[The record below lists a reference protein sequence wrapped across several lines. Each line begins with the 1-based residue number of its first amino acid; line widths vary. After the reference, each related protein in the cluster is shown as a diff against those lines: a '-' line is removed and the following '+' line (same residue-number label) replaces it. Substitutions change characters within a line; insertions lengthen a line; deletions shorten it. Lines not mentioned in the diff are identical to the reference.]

1 MSNESNKTVKNDVFS
16 TVEETV
22 QEQVKSAEKSFP
34 NYQTSVTSL
43 QQEYTEAFQ
52 NIVDSTIALQREFA
66 NKTGINTAL
75 PEATES
81 AVNKTNEQIN
91 KVQDVQ
97 NKIAL
102 ATIDAT
108 RQNIKTFN
116 ENAKAFADL
125 NKGVLQ
131 SWLTAFTPKYSCEC
145 FIFFYDLS
153 LSHWPSSGRTV
164 F

>member
-1 MSNESNKTVKNDVFS
+1 MSNESVKNDVFA

-22 QEQVKSAEKSFP
+22 EKQVRTVEKSFP

-43 QQEYTEAFQ
+43 QQEYTEAYQ
-52 NIVDSTIALQREFA
+52 NIVDSTVALQREFA

-75 PEATES
+75 PEATET
-81 AVNKTNEQIN
+81 AVNKTNEQIS

-125 NKGVLQ
+125 NKSVMQ
-131 SWLTAFTPKYSCEC
+131 SWITAFTPKFS
-145 FIFFYDLS
+145 
-153 LSHWPSSGRTV
+153 
-164 F
+164 

>member
-1 MSNESNKTVKNDVFS
+1 MSNESNKIVENDVFS
-16 TVEETV
+16 TVEGTV

-43 QQEYTEAFQ
+43 QQEYTEAFK

-81 AVNKTNEQIN
+81 AVNKTNEQIS

-125 NKGVLQ
+125 NKSVMQ
-131 SWLTAFTPKYSCEC
+131 SWVTAFTPRY
-145 FIFFYDLS
+145 
-153 LSHWPSSGRTV
+153 
-164 F
+164 

>member
-1 MSNESNKTVKNDVFS
+1 MSNESNQTVENDVFS

-81 AVNKTNEQIN
+81 AVNKTNEQIS

-97 NKIAL
+97 NKVAL
-102 ATIDAT
+102 ATIDVT

-125 NKGVLQ
+125 NKSVMQ
-131 SWLTAFTPKYSCEC
+131 SWITAFTPRY
-145 FIFFYDLS
+145 
-153 LSHWPSSGRTV
+153 
-164 F
+164 

>member
-1 MSNESNKTVKNDVFS
+1 MSNESVKNDVFA

-22 QEQVKSAEKSFP
+22 EKQVKTVERSFP

-43 QQEYTEAFQ
+43 QQEYVEAFQ
-52 NIVDSTIALQREFA
+52 NVVESTIALQREFA

-97 NKIAL
+97 NKVAL

-116 ENAKAFADL
+116 ENAKAFVDL
-125 NKGVLQ
+125 NKSVMQ
-131 SWLTAFTPKYSCEC
+131 SWLTAFTPKY
-145 FIFFYDLS
+145 
-153 LSHWPSSGRTV
+153 
-164 F
+164 

>member
-1 MSNESNKTVKNDVFS
+1 MSNESVKNDVFA

-22 QEQVKSAEKSFP
+22 EKQVKTVERSFP

-75 PEATES
+75 PEATEN

-97 NKIAL
+97 NKVAL

-116 ENAKAFADL
+116 ENAKAFVDL
-125 NKGVLQ
+125 NKSVMQ
-131 SWLTAFTPKYSCEC
+131 SWVTAFTPRY
-145 FIFFYDLS
+145 
-153 LSHWPSSGRTV
+153 
-164 F
+164 

>member
-1 MSNESNKTVKNDVFS
+1 MSNESVKNDVFA

-22 QEQVKSAEKSFP
+22 EKQVKSVEKSFP

-81 AVNKTNEQIN
+81 AVNKTNEQIS

-97 NKIAL
+97 NKMAL

-125 NKGVLQ
+125 NKSVMH
-131 SWLTAFTPKYSCEC
+131 SWITAFTPRY
-145 FIFFYDLS
+145 
-153 LSHWPSSGRTV
+153 
-164 F
+164 

>member
-1 MSNESNKTVKNDVFS
+1 MSNEQTKNDVFA

-22 QEQVKSAEKSFP
+22 QEQVKTVEKSFP

-75 PEATES
+75 PEATEN
-81 AVNKTNEQIN
+81 AVSQTNEQIG

-125 NKGVLQ
+125 NKSVMQ
-131 SWLTAFTPKYSCEC
+131 SWITAFTPRY
-145 FIFFYDLS
+145 
-153 LSHWPSSGRTV
+153 
-164 F
+164 

>member
-1 MSNESNKTVKNDVFS
+1 MSNESNNTVKNDVFA

-22 QEQVKSAEKSFP
+22 EKQVKTVEKSFP
-34 NYQTSVTSL
+34 NFQTSVTSL
-43 QQEYTEAFQ
+43 QQEYTEAFK

-97 NKIAL
+97 NKVAL

-125 NKGVLQ
+125 NKSVMQ
-131 SWLTAFTPKYSCEC
+131 SWITAFTPK
-145 FIFFYDLS
+145 FN
-153 LSHWPSSGRTV
+153 
-164 F
+164 

>member
-1 MSNESNKTVKNDVFS
+1 MSNESNQTVENDVFS

-52 NIVDSTIALQREFA
+52 NIVDSTITLQREFA

-81 AVNKTNEQIN
+81 AVNKTNEQIS

-97 NKIAL
+97 NKVAL
-102 ATIDAT
+102 ATIDVT

-125 NKGVLQ
+125 NKSVMQ
-131 SWLTAFTPKYSCEC
+131 SWITAFTPRY
-145 FIFFYDLS
+145 
-153 LSHWPSSGRTV
+153 
-164 F
+164 

>member
-1 MSNESNKTVKNDVFS
+1 MSNESNKTVENDVFS

-22 QEQVKSAEKSFP
+22 QEQVKSAEISFP

-97 NKIAL
+97 NKMAL

-116 ENAKAFADL
+116 ENAKAFVDL

-131 SWLTAFTPKYSCEC
+131 SWLTAFTPKY
-145 FIFFYDLS
+145 
-153 LSHWPSSGRTV
+153 
-164 F
+164 

>member
-1 MSNESNKTVKNDVFS
+1 MSNESNKTVENDVFS

-52 NIVDSTIALQREFA
+52 NIVDSTITLQRELA

-81 AVNKTNEQIN
+81 AVNKTNEQIS

-97 NKIAL
+97 NKVAL
-102 ATIDAT
+102 ATIDVT

-125 NKGVLQ
+125 NKSVMQ
-131 SWLTAFTPKYSCEC
+131 SWITAFTPRY
-145 FIFFYDLS
+145 
-153 LSHWPSSGRTV
+153 
-164 F
+164 

>member
-1 MSNESNKTVKNDVFS
+1 MSNESIKNDVFA

-22 QEQVKSAEKSFP
+22 EKQVKTVEKSFP

-81 AVNKTNEQIN
+81 AVNKTNEQIS

-125 NKGVLQ
+125 NKSVMQ
-131 SWLTAFTPKYSCEC
+131 SWVTAFTPRY
-145 FIFFYDLS
+145 
-153 LSHWPSSGRTV
+153 
-164 F
+164 

>member
-1 MSNESNKTVKNDVFS
+1 MSNESNKTVENDVFS

-52 NIVDSTIALQREFA
+52 NIIDSTIALQREFA

-81 AVNKTNEQIN
+81 AVNKTNEQIS

-97 NKIAL
+97 NKVAL
-102 ATIDAT
+102 ATIDAS
-108 RQNIKTFN
+108 RQNIKSFT

-125 NKGVLQ
+125 NKCVMQ
-131 SWLTAFTPKYSCEC
+131 SWITAFTPRY
-145 FIFFYDLS
+145 
-153 LSHWPSSGRTV
+153 
-164 F
+164 

>member
-1 MSNESNKTVKNDVFS
+1 MSNESNKTEKNDVFA

-22 QEQVKSAEKSFP
+22 EKQIKSTEKSFP

-52 NIVDSTIALQREFA
+52 NVVESSIALQREFA

-75 PEATES
+75 PEATED
-81 AVNKTNEQIN
+81 AVRKSNEQIG

-131 SWLTAFTPKYSCEC
+131 SWLTAFTPKY
-145 FIFFYDLS
+145 
-153 LSHWPSSGRTV
+153 
-164 F
+164 

>member
-1 MSNESNKTVKNDVFS
+1 MSNESNKTVENDVFS

-52 NIVDSTIALQREFA
+52 NVVESTIALQREFA

-75 PEATES
+75 PEATED
-81 AVNKTNEQIN
+81 AVRKSNEQVG

-116 ENAKAFADL
+116 ENAKAFAEL
-125 NKGVLQ
+125 NKSVMQ
-131 SWLTAFTPKYSCEC
+131 SWINAFTPRY
-145 FIFFYDLS
+145 
-153 LSHWPSSGRTV
+153 
-164 F
+164 

>member
-1 MSNESNKTVKNDVFS
+1 MSNESNKTVKNDVFA

-22 QEQVKSAEKSFP
+22 EKQVNTVEKSFP

-43 QQEYTEAFQ
+43 QQEYTEAFK
-52 NIVDSTIALQREFA
+52 NIVDSSIALQREFA
-66 NKTGINTAL
+66 NKTGINTGV
-75 PEATES
+75 PQATED
-81 AVNKTNEQIN
+81 AVRQSNEQIS

-125 NKGVLQ
+125 NKSVMQ
-131 SWLTAFTPKYSCEC
+131 SWITAFTPK
-145 FIFFYDLS
+145 FN
-153 LSHWPSSGRTV
+153 
-164 F
+164 

>member
-1 MSNESNKTVKNDVFS
+1 MSNESVKNDVFA

-22 QEQVKSAEKSFP
+22 EKQVKTVEKSFP

-81 AVNKTNEQIN
+81 AVNKTNEQIS

-97 NKIAL
+97 NKVSL

-108 RQNIKTFN
+108 RQNIKIFN

-125 NKGVLQ
+125 NKSVMQ
-131 SWLTAFTPKYSCEC
+131 SWVTAFTPRY
-145 FIFFYDLS
+145 
-153 LSHWPSSGRTV
+153 
-164 F
+164 

>member
-1 MSNESNKTVKNDVFS
+1 MSNESVKNDVFT

-22 QEQVKSAEKSFP
+22 EKQVKTTEKSFP
-34 NYQTSVTSL
+34 NYQASVTSL
-43 QQEYTEAFQ
+43 QQEYTESFQ

-125 NKGVLQ
+125 NKNVMQ
-131 SWLTAFTPKYSCEC
+131 SWVTAFTPRY
-145 FIFFYDLS
+145 
-153 LSHWPSSGRTV
+153 
-164 F
+164 

>member
-1 MSNESNKTVKNDVFS
+1 MSNESIKKDVFS
-16 TVEETV
+16 TVEATV
-22 QEQVKSAEKSFP
+22 DKQVNAAEKSFP

-43 QQEYTEAFQ
+43 QQEYTEAFK
-52 NIVDSTIALQREFA
+52 NIVDSTIALQRDFA

-75 PEATES
+75 PEATEN
-81 AVNKTNEQIN
+81 AVRKSNEQIS

-116 ENAKAFADL
+116 ENAKAFAEL
-125 NKGVLQ
+125 NKSVMQ
-131 SWLTAFTPKYSCEC
+131 SWITAFTPRY
-145 FIFFYDLS
+145 
-153 LSHWPSSGRTV
+153 
-164 F
+164 

>member
-1 MSNESNKTVKNDVFS
+1 MSNESNQTLKNDVFS

-22 QEQVKSAEKSFP
+22 GKHVKSAEKSFP

-75 PEATES
+75 PQATES
-81 AVNKTNEQIN
+81 AVNKTNEQIS

-97 NKIAL
+97 NKMAL

-125 NKGVLQ
+125 NKSVMH
-131 SWLTAFTPKYSCEC
+131 SWITAFTPRY
-145 FIFFYDLS
+145 
-153 LSHWPSSGRTV
+153 
-164 F
+164 

>member
-1 MSNESNKTVKNDVFS
+1 MSNESVKNDVFA

-22 QEQVKSAEKSFP
+22 EKQVKTVERSFP

-97 NKIAL
+97 NKVAL

-125 NKGVLQ
+125 NKSVMH
-131 SWLTAFTPKYSCEC
+131 SWITAFTPRY
-145 FIFFYDLS
+145 
-153 LSHWPSSGRTV
+153 
-164 F
+164 

>member
-1 MSNESNKTVKNDVFS
+1 MSNESVKNDVFA

-22 QEQVKSAEKSFP
+22 EKQVKTVEKSFP

-43 QQEYTEAFQ
+43 QQEYTEAYQ
-52 NIVDSTIALQREFA
+52 NIVDSTVALQREFA

-75 PEATES
+75 PEATEN
-81 AVNKTNEQIN
+81 AVNKTNEQIS

-116 ENAKAFADL
+116 ENAKAFAEL
-125 NKGVLQ
+125 NKSVMQ
-131 SWLTAFTPKYSCEC
+131 SWITAFTPKFS
-145 FIFFYDLS
+145 
-153 LSHWPSSGRTV
+153 
-164 F
+164 

>member
-1 MSNESNKTVKNDVFS
+1 MSNESNNTVKNDVFS

-22 QEQVKSAEKSFP
+22 EKQVNSAEKSFP

-43 QQEYTEAFQ
+43 QQEYTEAFK
-52 NIVDSTIALQREFA
+52 NIVDSSIALQREFA

-75 PEATES
+75 PEATENV
-81 AVNKTNEQIN
+81 VNKTNEQIS

-116 ENAKAFADL
+116 ENAKAFAEL
-125 NKGVLQ
+125 NKSVMQ
-131 SWLTAFTPKYSCEC
+131 SWLTAFTPRY
-145 FIFFYDLS
+145 
-153 LSHWPSSGRTV
+153 
-164 F
+164 

>member
-16 TVEETV
+16 AVEETV
-22 QEQVKSAEKSFP
+22 EKQIQATEKSFP

-43 QQEYTEAFQ
+43 QQEYVEAFQ

-81 AVNKTNEQIN
+81 VVNKTNEQIS

-97 NKIAL
+97 NKVSL

-125 NKGVLQ
+125 NKSVMQ
-131 SWLTAFTPKYSCEC
+131 SWITAFTPKY
-145 FIFFYDLS
+145 
-153 LSHWPSSGRTV
+153 
-164 F
+164 

>member
-16 TVEETV
+16 TVEDTV
-22 QEQVKSAEKSFP
+22 EKQINTTEKSFP

-43 QQEYTEAFQ
+43 QQEYTEAYQ

-66 NKTGINTAL
+66 NKTGINTVL
-75 PEATES
+75 PEATENV
-81 AVNKTNEQIN
+81 VNKTNEQIS

-131 SWLTAFTPKYSCEC
+131 SWVTAFTPKY
-145 FIFFYDLS
+145 
-153 LSHWPSSGRTV
+153 
-164 F
+164 

>member
-1 MSNESNKTVKNDVFS
+1 MSNESNKNVKNDVFS
-16 TVEETV
+16 SVEETV
-22 QEQVKSAEKSFP
+22 EKQVKSAEKSFP

-75 PEATES
+75 PEATEN

-131 SWLTAFTPKYSCEC
+131 SWLTAFTPKY
-145 FIFFYDLS
+145 
-153 LSHWPSSGRTV
+153 
-164 F
+164 

>member
-1 MSNESNKTVKNDVFS
+1 MSNESNKSEKNDVFS
-16 TVEETV
+16 TVEQTV
-22 QEQVKSAEKSFP
+22 DKQVKSTEKSFP
-34 NYQTSVTSL
+34 NYQASVTSL
-43 QQEYTEAFQ
+43 QQEYTEAFE
-52 NIVDSTIALQREFA
+52 NIVESSIALQREFA

-75 PEATES
+75 PEATET
-81 AVNKTNEQIN
+81 AVRKSNEQVS

-125 NKGVLQ
+125 NKSVMQ
-131 SWLTAFTPKYSCEC
+131 SWITAFTQRY
-145 FIFFYDLS
+145 
-153 LSHWPSSGRTV
+153 
-164 F
+164 

>member
-1 MSNESNKTVKNDVFS
+1 MSNESNQTVKNDVFS

-22 QEQVKSAEKSFP
+22 GKQVKAAEKSFP

-43 QQEYTEAFQ
+43 QQEYTEACQ

-81 AVNKTNEQIN
+81 AVNKTNEQIS

-97 NKIAL
+97 NKMAL

-125 NKGVLQ
+125 NKSVMH
-131 SWLTAFTPKYSCEC
+131 SWITAFTPRY
-145 FIFFYDLS
+145 
-153 LSHWPSSGRTV
+153 
-164 F
+164 

>member
-1 MSNESNKTVKNDVFS
+1 MSNESVKNDVFT

-22 QEQVKSAEKSFP
+22 EKQVKTTEKSFP
-34 NYQTSVTSL
+34 NYQASVTSL

-125 NKGVLQ
+125 NKNVMQ
-131 SWLTAFTPKYSCEC
+131 SWVTAFTPRY
-145 FIFFYDLS
+145 
-153 LSHWPSSGRTV
+153 
-164 F
+164 

>member
-1 MSNESNKTVKNDVFS
+1 MSNESVKNDVFA

-22 QEQVKSAEKSFP
+22 EKQVKTVERSFP

-75 PEATES
+75 PEATEN

-97 NKIAL
+97 NKVAL

-108 RQNIKTFN
+108 RQNIKTSN

-125 NKGVLQ
+125 NKSVMQ
-131 SWLTAFTPKYSCEC
+131 SWVTAFTPRY
-145 FIFFYDLS
+145 
-153 LSHWPSSGRTV
+153 
-164 F
+164 

>member
-1 MSNESNKTVKNDVFS
+1 MSNQTDKNDVFA

-22 QEQVKSAEKSFP
+22 EKQVNTVEKSFP

-43 QQEYTEAFQ
+43 QQEYTEAFK

-97 NKIAL
+97 NKVAL

-125 NKGVLQ
+125 NKSVMQ
-131 SWLTAFTPKYSCEC
+131 SWITAFTPK
-145 FIFFYDLS
+145 FN
-153 LSHWPSSGRTV
+153 
-164 F
+164 

>member
-1 MSNESNKTVKNDVFS
+1 MSNESIKNDVFA

-22 QEQVKSAEKSFP
+22 EKQVKTVEKSFP

-81 AVNKTNEQIN
+81 AVNKTNEQIS
-91 KVQDVQ
+91 KVHDVQ

-125 NKGVLQ
+125 NKSVMQ
-131 SWLTAFTPKYSCEC
+131 SWITAFTPRY
-145 FIFFYDLS
+145 
-153 LSHWPSSGRTV
+153 
-164 F
+164 

>member
-1 MSNESNKTVKNDVFS
+1 MSNESNKTVENDVFS

-52 NIVDSTIALQREFA
+52 NIIDSTIALQREFA

-81 AVNKTNEQIN
+81 AVNKTNEQIS

-97 NKIAL
+97 NKVAL
-102 ATIDAT
+102 ATIDVT

-125 NKGVLQ
+125 NKSVMQ
-131 SWLTAFTPKYSCEC
+131 SWITAFTPRY
-145 FIFFYDLS
+145 
-153 LSHWPSSGRTV
+153 
-164 F
+164 

>member
-1 MSNESNKTVKNDVFS
+1 MSNESNKTSEKNDVFS
-16 TVEETV
+16 TVEQTV
-22 QEQVKSAEKSFP
+22 DKQIKSTERVFP

-43 QQEYTEAFQ
+43 QQEYTEAFE
-52 NIVDSTIALQREFA
+52 NIVESSVALQREFA

-75 PEATES
+75 PEATET
-81 AVNKTNEQIN
+81 AVRKTNEQIS

-97 NKIAL
+97 NKVVL

-125 NKGVLQ
+125 NKSVMQ
-131 SWLTAFTPKYSCEC
+131 SWITAFTPRY
-145 FIFFYDLS
+145 
-153 LSHWPSSGRTV
+153 
-164 F
+164 

>member
-1 MSNESNKTVKNDVFS
+1 MSNESVKNDVFA

-22 QEQVKSAEKSFP
+22 EKQVKTVEKSFP

-81 AVNKTNEQIN
+81 AVNKTNEQIS

-97 NKIAL
+97 NKVVL

-125 NKGVLQ
+125 NKSVMQ
-131 SWLTAFTPKYSCEC
+131 SWITAFTPRY
-145 FIFFYDLS
+145 
-153 LSHWPSSGRTV
+153 
-164 F
+164 

>member
-1 MSNESNKTVKNDVFS
+1 MSNESNKTVENDVFS

-75 PEATES
+75 PEATEN
-81 AVNKTNEQIN
+81 AVDKTNEQIN

-131 SWLTAFTPKYSCEC
+131 SWLTAFTPKY
-145 FIFFYDLS
+145 
-153 LSHWPSSGRTV
+153 
-164 F
+164 

>member
-1 MSNESNKTVKNDVFS
+1 MSNESTKTVKNDVIS
-16 TVEETV
+16 SVEETV
-22 QEQVKSAEKSFP
+22 KEQIKSAEKSFP

-52 NIVDSTIALQREFA
+52 NIIDSTIALQREFA

-81 AVNKTNEQIN
+81 AVNKTNEQIS

-97 NKIAL
+97 NKVAL
-102 ATIDAT
+102 ATIEAT

-116 ENAKAFADL
+116 ENAKAFAEL
-125 NKGVLQ
+125 NKSVMQ
-131 SWLTAFTPKYSCEC
+131 SWITAFTPRY
-145 FIFFYDLS
+145 
-153 LSHWPSSGRTV
+153 
-164 F
+164 